1 MQNILIIG
9 GSNFIGPHIIRN
21 LLNRGHNIAVFNR
34 GRTQKKY
41 PKEIRFIQGDRNSGF
56 PNLGHFQTIIDMCAY
71 KGYQT
76 ERALSELSF
85 DFFIHMGTAAAYK
98 KTEIFP
104 LTEESPLG
112 EWPLWGKYNKGKVEC
127 EEALINSDVKFA
139 TARPV
144 YILGPKNYLARES
157 FIYAK
162 IKNGLPIILPGNG
175 QALTQFVFAEEV
187 AEAIAGIAENKT
199 EGAFNIAGDDI
210 ITLKGLV
217 EEMAKI
223 SVVVATYNRD
233 HLITRALTA
242 LVSQN
247 LPKDFFEIIVV
258 NDGSSDKTE
267 EKVKNFI
274 EQNASTLITLI
285 TLEKNLGSSFA
296 RNAGILSSG
305 GEFIAITDDDCIAPP
320 EWLYQFLSAF
330 ETNKECIAVGGW
342 KKPH

>member
-1 MQNILIIG
+1 
-9 GSNFIGPHIIRN
+9 
-21 LLNRGHNIAVFNR
+21 
-34 GRTQKKY
+34 
-41 PKEIRFIQGDRNSGF
+41 
-56 PNLGHFQTIIDMCAY
+56 
-71 KGYQT
+71 
-76 ERALSELSF
+76 
-85 DFFIHMGTAAAYK
+85 MGTAAAYK

-139 TARPV
+139 TARTV

-223 SVVVATYNRD
+223 AGKEPKIKYNPGTD
-233 HLITRALTA
+233 GEKFNEDEFPFA
-242 LVSQN
+242 N
-247 LPKDFFEIIVV
+247 ENFFCSNKKIKGLGM
-258 NDGSSDKTE
+258 NFAPFQKTLKE
-267 EKVKNFI
+267 DYENFY
-274 EQNASTLITLI
+274 
-285 TLEKNLGSSFA
+285 
-296 RNAGILSSG
+296 R
-305 GEFIAITDDDCIAPP
+305 
-320 EWLYQFLSAF
+320 FL
-330 ETNKECIAVGGW
+330 
-342 KKPH
+342 